1 MGKAASPALT
11 SFGSDV
17 LTTGGAAD
25 RFLTSQEVAELL
37 QVSKNTIEA
46 MARAG
51 QIPAKQVGRFW
62 RFRRSAIEAWFDAQ
76 EDD

>member
-1 MGKAASPALT
+1 METASPAPI

-25 RFLTSQEVAELL
+25 RFLTSREVAELL
-37 QVSKNTIEA
+37 PVSKDTIEQ

-62 RFRRSAIEAWFDAQ
+62 RFRRSAIEAWFDGQ